1 MSDSQSKNTQD
12 TSGPFKNLADEIKRS
27 MAEALSAEQ
36 QRLAEEE
43 AQKETQKEVEVAE
56 QSAPAATEQQA
67 RAKSAPGQRPRVSIG
82 EALRN
87 QWFEFWYQPKVDLKR
102 KCLAGAEALA
112 RIRHPEH
119 GVLLPGGFLADV
131 DEESV
136 AELGEHTLLA
146 ALNDWT
152 VFEDAGFNLQLSINV
167 PISVLHKLPIA
178 ELVAKH
184 RPQSKRWDGL
194 IVDVTED
201 QIVRDLALAQEVATQ
216 LAVSDIKIA
225 IDDFGAGYSS
235 LSSLRELPFKE
246 LKLDRSFVTGCSLDA
261 TNAAICQTAIDLAH
275 RFGSDAVAEGV
286 ETQTDLQALMVM
298 GCDYGQGA
306 LMSPPMPKDNFVK
319 LLQQR
324 MSKPS
329 TRGAS
334 PNEAMRSGGKPIGR
348 VA

>member
-1 MSDSQSKNTQD
+1 MSDSDTKSLQD
-12 TSGPFKNLADEIKRS
+12 TSAPPKNLADEIRRS

-36 QRLAEEE
+36 QRLAKEAEEQE
-43 AQKETQKEVEVAE
+43 RAEGTAQ
-56 QSAPAATEQQA
+56 
-67 RAKSAPGQRPRVSIG
+67 QRPRVAIG

-87 QWFEFWYQPKVDLKR
+87 QWFEIWYQPKVDLKR

-136 AELGEHTLLA
+136 AELAQHTLIQ
-146 ALNDWT
+146 ALNDWS
-152 VFEDAGFNLQLSINV
+152 VFEDAGFNLKLSINV
-167 PISVLHKLPIA
+167 PVSVLFKLPIA
-178 ELVAKH
+178 ALMIKH
-184 RPQSKRWDGL
+184 RPKSERWPGL
-194 IVDVTED
+194 IVEVTED
-201 QIVRDLALAQEVATQ
+201 QIVRDMAMAQEVATQ
-216 LAVSDIKIA
+216 LVASDIKIA

-235 LSSLRELPFKE
+235 LSSLRELPFGE
-246 LKLDRSFVTGCSLDA
+246 LKIDRSFVTGCSLDA

-298 GCDYGQGA
+298 GCDYGQGQ
-306 LMSPPMPKDNFVK
+306 LMSPPMPKERFLE

-324 MSKPS
+324 MTKPS
-329 TRGAS
+329 RGAS
-334 PNEAMRSGGKPIGR
+334 PNEAMQSGGKPIGR

>member
-1 MSDSQSKNTQD
+1 MSDPQTKTSQD
-12 TSGPFKNLADEIKRS
+12 ASGPLKNLADEIKRS
-27 MAEALSAEQ
+27 MAEALNAEQ
-36 QRLAEEE
+36 QRLTEEA
-43 AQKETQKEVEVAE
+43 AQKETEAAE
-56 QSAPAATEQQA
+56 KQD
-67 RAKSAPGQRPRVSIG
+67 RAKSAPAQRPRVSIG

-87 QWFEFWYQPKVDLKR
+87 QWFEIWYQPKVDLKR
-102 KCLAGAEALA
+102 KRLAGAEALA

-136 AELGEHTLLA
+136 AELGQHTLLA
-146 ALNDWT
+146 ALSDWS

-167 PISVLHKLPIA
+167 PVSVLHKLPIA

-184 RPQSKRWDGL
+184 RPQSERWPGL

-201 QIVRDLALAQEVATQ
+201 QIVRDMALAREVATQ

-246 LKLDRSFVTGCSLDA
+246 LKIDRSFVTGCSLDA

-298 GCDYGQGA
+298 GCDYGQGV
-306 LMSPPMPKDNFVK
+306 LMSPPMPKDQFLK

-324 MSKPS
+324 MTKPS
-329 TRGAS
+329 ARGAS
-334 PNEAMRSGGKPIGR
+334 PNEAMQSGGKPIGR

>member
-1 MSDSQSKNTQD
+1 MSDPESKNIQD
-12 TSGPFKNLADEIKRS
+12 MSRPLRNLADDIKRS

-36 QRLAEEE
+36 QRLAQEE
-43 AQKETQKEVEVAE
+43 ANEGAKEAQEEAE
-56 QSAPAATEQQA
+56 DHERAPSAPE
-67 RAKSAPGQRPRVSIG
+67 QRPRVSIG

-87 QWFEFWYQPKVDLKR
+87 QWFEIWYQPKVDLKR

-119 GVLLPGGFLADV
+119 GVLLPGSFLADV
-131 DEESV
+131 DEESI
-136 AELGEHTLLA
+136 AELGQRTLLA
-146 ALNDWT
+146 ALSDWS

-167 PISVLHKLPIA
+167 PVSVLFKLPIA
-178 ELVAKH
+178 ALMLKH
-184 RPQSKRWDGL
+184 RPQSERWPGL
-194 IVDVTED
+194 IVEVTED
-201 QIVRDLALAQEVATQ
+201 QIVRDIALAREVATQ
-216 LAVSDIKIA
+216 LAVNDIKIA

-235 LSSLRELPFKE
+235 LSSLRELPFAE
-246 LKLDRSFVTGCSLDA
+246 LKIDRSFVTGCSLDA

-306 LMSPPMPKDNFVK
+306 LMSPPMPKDRFLE
-319 LLQQR
+319 LLQKR
-324 MSKPS
+324 MTKPS
-329 TRGAS
+329 ARGAS
-334 PNEAMRSGGKPIGR
+334 PSEAMQSGGKPIGR

>member
-1 MSDSQSKNTQD
+1 MSDSQTKTSQD
-12 TSGPFKNLADEIKRS
+12 TSGPLKNLADEIKRS
-27 MAEALSAEQ
+27 MAEALSVEQ

-43 AQKETQKEVEVAE
+43 AQKESKAAE
-56 QSAPAATEQQA
+56 QTAPAP
-67 RAKSAPGQRPRVSIG
+67 AKTAPAQRPRVSIG

-87 QWFEFWYQPKVDLKR
+87 QWFEIWYQPKVDLKR

-136 AELGEHTLLA
+136 AELGQYTLLA
-146 ALNDWT
+146 ALGDWS

-167 PISVLHKLPIA
+167 PVNVLHKLPIA

-184 RPQSKRWDGL
+184 RPQSERWAGL

-201 QIVRDLALAQEVATQ
+201 QIVRDMALAQEVATQ

-246 LKLDRSFVTGCSLDA
+246 LKIDRSFVTGCSLDA

-298 GCDYGQGA
+298 GCDYGQGV
-306 LMSPPMPKDNFVK
+306 LMSPPMPKEQFLK
-319 LLQQR
+319 LLRQR
-324 MSKPS
+324 MTKPS
-329 TRGAS
+329 SRGAS
-334 PNEAMRSGGKPIGR
+334 PNEAMQSGGKPIGR

>member
-1 MSDSQSKNTQD
+1 MSDSQTKTSQD
-12 TSGPFKNLADEIKRS
+12 TSGPLKNLADEIKRS
-27 MAEALSAEQ
+27 MAEALSVEQ

-43 AQKETQKEVEVAE
+43 AQKESKAAE
-56 QSAPAATEQQA
+56 QTAAAPAKT
-67 RAKSAPGQRPRVSIG
+67 APVQRPRVSIG

-87 QWFEFWYQPKVDLKR
+87 QWFEIWYQPKVDLKR

-136 AELGEHTLLA
+136 AELGQYTLLA
-146 ALNDWT
+146 ALGDWS

-167 PISVLHKLPIA
+167 PVNVLHKLPIA

-184 RPQSKRWDGL
+184 RPQSERWAGL

-201 QIVRDLALAQEVATQ
+201 QIVRDMALAQEVATQ

-246 LKLDRSFVTGCSLDA
+246 LKIDRSFVTGCSLDA

-275 RFGSDAVAEGV
+275 RFGRRRRRDADRPAGLDGDGLRLRSRRADVAAHAEGAV
-286 ETQTDLQALMVM
+286 SQAAAAAH
-298 GCDYGQGA
+298 DEA
-306 LMSPPMPKDNFVK
+306 FVARRFA
-319 LLQQR
+319 Q
-324 MSKPS
+324 
-329 TRGAS
+329 
-334 PNEAMRSGGKPIGR
+334 
-348 VA
+348 

>member
-1 MSDSQSKNTQD
+1 MSDSQPKSTQD
-12 TSGPFKNLADEIKRS
+12 KSGPLENLADEIKRS

-43 AQKETQKEVEVAE
+43 AQKETEVVE
-56 QSAPAATEQQA
+56 QAA
-67 RAKSAPGQRPRVSIG
+67 AKSGPDQRPRVSIG

-87 QWFEFWYQPKVDLKR
+87 QWFEIWYQPKVDLKR

-136 AELGEHTLLA
+136 AELGQHTLLA
-146 ALNDWT
+146 ALSDWS

-178 ELVAKH
+178 ELVTKH
-184 RPQSKRWDGL
+184 RPQSERWDGL

-201 QIVRDLALAQEVATQ
+201 QIVRDMKLAQEVATQ

-246 LKLDRSFVTGCSLDA
+246 LKIDRSFVTRCSLDA

-298 GCDYGQGA
+298 GCDYGQGV
-306 LMSPPMPKDNFVK
+306 LMSPPMPKDQFLK

-324 MSKPS
+324 MSKPT